1 MMMMMDDDDVE
12 TAEFKQQTKRSE
24 EHNTI
29 DREVEE
35 DYETM
40 VIIDKLR
47 QTGAEFNTKELKQ
60 FLQKARKKTKNF
72 RNNQAPVISATAPE
86 TASQMMNMTAEE
98 EALLEQDLKTL
109 PDITIKRMS
118 D

>member
-1 MMMMMDDDDVE
+1 
-12 TAEFKQQTKRSE
+12 
-24 EHNTI
+24 
-29 DREVEE
+29 
-35 DYETM
+35 M

-86 TASQMMNMTAEE
+86 TAS
-98 EALLEQDLKTL
+98 
-109 PDITIKRMS
+109 
-118 D
+118 